1 MTITMTL
8 MLVTAIILACASLM
22 LNVYQWAERKNERKE
37 LAKLISKGARLEDK
51 VNDLQTKYDNEV
63 LHKNWAIGRIKD
75 QQAVIDQLKSNI
87 MSKKAYKTRKETSH
101 D

>member
-1 MTITMTL
+1 MTL

-22 LNVYQWAERKNERKE
+22 LNVYQWAERKAERKE
-37 LAKLISKGARLEDK
+37 TNKLIADGALLEDK

-75 QQAVIDQLKSNI
+75 QQAVIDRLSAMSAPVKKSF
-87 MSKKAYKTRKETSH
+87 KARKEAHH

>member
-1 MTITMTL
+1 MTL

-37 LAKLISKGARLEDK
+37 LTNLISKGARLEDK
-51 VNDLQTKYDNEV
+51 VNDLQAKYDNEV

-75 QQAVIDQLKSNI
+75 QQAVIDQLKSVAPT
-87 MSKKAYKTRKETSH
+87 KKNYKTRKDASH

>member
-1 MTITMTL
+1 MTL

-22 LNVYQWAERKNERKE
+22 LNVYQWAEGKAERKE
-37 LAKLISKGARLEDK
+37 TNKLIADGALLEDK

-75 QQAVIDQLKSNI
+75 QQAVIDRLSA
-87 MSKKAYKTRKETSH
+87 MPAPVKKTFKARKEANH